1 MQSKIR
7 NFVESIVVVVIFLV
21 LIQTFLDDFAV
32 IAGWNWNIRKILI
45 YSGFAFD
52 LFFSIEFLIR
62 FFSSLIKG
70 RAGYYLTEGKGWI
83 DFLASIPLLLLNS
96 GPAFFALI
104 TGSGFF
110 FGMGGL
116 LNILKIIKAIR
127 IARILRLLRILKIF
141 KQIRHTGSR
150 MAQRHVA
157 KITTLS
163 ITTFV
168 FTLLM
173 FSIISSLISLPSS
186 EDDFIQKQKTNI
198 SMFIKTA
205 ENGGIPAAV
214 SGFSDY
220 EGNLLIIKR
229 NGKTL
234 YSRYDNP
241 YYSTVYGPGDFQ
253 YFRTSEYEFFFD
265 VRGLARLQSTYNIL
279 FFVIVV
285 MSVLVFLIYYSP
297 HFALTI
303 TDPIHIMKRGFLE
316 DDYNLEVEIPEIYKN
331 DDIYQLGSLYN
342 EKYLPLKA
350 RHTSSLV
357 KSHSSLTM
365 DDFED
370 LFK

>member
-1 MQSKIR
+1 MQSRIK
-7 NFVESIVVVVIFLV
+7 NLVESIVVIAIFLV
-21 LIQTFLDDFAV
+21 LIQTFLEDYAV
-32 IAGWNWNIRKILI
+32 LSGWSWGLRRILI
-45 YSGFAFD
+45 FTGLGFD

-62 FFSSLIKG
+62 FFTAAMKKEGG
-70 RAGYYLTEGKGWI
+70 RYFIDGKGWI

-141 KQIRHTGSR
+141 RQIKHTGSR

-168 FTLLM
+168 FTLLV
-173 FSIISSLISLPSS
+173 FSIFSGVISLPSA
-186 EDDFIQKQKTNI
+186 EDKIIINQKTGIANFLDNAKAERP
-198 SMFIKTA
+198 STA
-205 ENGGIPAAV
+205 VNNFA
-214 SGFSDY
+214 DY
-220 EGNLLIIKR
+220 ESDLLIIKQ
-229 NGKTL
+229 NGNTI

-241 YYSTVYGPGDFQ
+241 FYSTVFGPGDYQ
-253 YFRTSEYEFFFD
+253 YFKTSEYEFFFD
-265 VRGLARLQSTYNIL
+265 VRELSRIQAVSNIL

-297 HFALTI
+297 HFAITV

-316 DDYNLEVEIPEIYKN
+316 NDYTLEVIVPDLYRN
-331 DDIYQLGSLYN
+331 DDIYVLGALYN
-342 EKYLPLKA
+342 EKYLPMKA
-350 RHTSSLV
+350 RQIESENSHTNLS
-357 KSHSSLTM
+357 M

>member
-1 MQSKIR
+1 MHSKIK
-7 NFVESIVVVVIFLV
+7 NFVESIIVIVIFLV
-21 LIQTFLDDFAV
+21 LIQTFLDDYAV
-32 IAGWNWNIRKILI
+32 LVGWNWNIRKILI
-45 YSGFAFD
+45 YTGFSFD
-52 LFFSIEFLIR
+52 LFFSIEFLTR
-62 FFSSLIKG
+62 FFSALVKKRGSF
-70 RAGYYLTEGKGWI
+70 YLTQGKGWI
-83 DFLASIPLLLLNS
+83 DFLASVPLLLLNS

-141 KQIRHTGSR
+141 KQIKHTGSR

-168 FTLLM
+168 FTLLA
-173 FSIISSLISLPSS
+173 FSIISSLISLPSV
-186 EDDFIQKQKTNI
+186 EDNFIQKQKTNI
-198 SMFIKTA
+198 SNFIETA
-205 ENGGIPAAV
+205 AGGDIYAAL
-214 SGFSDY
+214 SGFSEY
-220 EGNLLIIKR
+220 EENLLIIKQ

-234 YSRYDNP
+234 FSRFDNS
-241 YYSTVYGPGDFQ
+241 YYSSNYGPGDFQ
-253 YFRTSEYEFFFD
+253 YFKTSEYEFFFD
-265 VRGLARLQSTYNIL
+265 VRELAQVQSTYNIL
-279 FFVIVV
+279 FFIIVV
-285 MSVLVFLIYYSP
+285 VSVLVFLIYYSP

-316 DDYNLEVEIPEIYKN
+316 DDYNLEVEIPGIYKN
-331 DDIYQLGSLYN
+331 DDIYKLGSLYN

-350 RHTSSLV
+350 RQTNSLV
-357 KSHSSLTM
+357 KKHSSLSM